1 VSGPYHAVIQWD
13 NGVPESPALSDLQR
27 IQGATM
33 LDRLNEDFRFYQQAL
48 ALRAQRQEVLSSNIA
63 NADTP
68 NYKARDIDFKAA
80 MQSAM
85 EGSMR
90 LADTS
95 LKLTSARHIPA
106 KAVSQG
112 PTDLLYRLPYQPSMD
127 GNTVDM
133 DIERVQF
140 ADNTL
145 HYQSTMQLISNR
157 IRGLQTAIQ
166 D

>member
-1 VSGPYHAVIQWD
+1 MMPSSNGITVCPVSL
-13 NGVPESPALSDLQR
+13 ALSDLQR
-27 IQGATM
+27 IQGATK
-33 LDRLNEDFRFYQQAL
+33 LDRLNEDFRFYHQAL

-80 MQSAM
+80 MQAAI
-85 EGSMR
+85 EGTMR
-90 LADTS
+90 LPDTS

>member
-1 VSGPYHAVIQWD
+1 
-13 NGVPESPALSDLQR
+13 
-27 IQGATM
+27 
-33 LDRLNEDFRFYQQAL
+33 
-48 ALRAQRQEVLSSNIA
+48 
-63 NADTP
+63 
-68 NYKARDIDFKAA
+68 
-80 MQSAM
+80 
-85 EGSMR
+85 MR
-90 LADTS
+90 LPDTS

-145 HYQSTMQLISNR
+145 HYQSTMQMISGR
-157 IRGLQTAIQ
+157 IRTLQTAIQ

>member
-1 VSGPYHAVIQWD
+1 
-13 NGVPESPALSDLQR
+13 
-27 IQGATM
+27 M

-80 MQSAM
+80 MQAAI
-85 EGSMR
+85 EGTMR
-90 LADTS
+90 LPDTS

-145 HYQSTMQLISNR
+145 HYQSTMQLLTGR
-157 IRGLQTAIQ
+157 IRSMMAAIQ

>member
-1 VSGPYHAVIQWD
+1 
-13 NGVPESPALSDLQR
+13 
-27 IQGATM
+27 
-33 LDRLNEDFRFYQQAL
+33 
-48 ALRAQRQEVLSSNIA
+48 VLSSNIA

-85 EGSMR
+85 EGTMR
-90 LADTS
+90 LPDTS

>member
-1 VSGPYHAVIQWD
+1 
-13 NGVPESPALSDLQR
+13 
-27 IQGATM
+27 M

-80 MQSAM
+80 MQAAI
-85 EGSMR
+85 EGTKR
-90 LADTS
+90 LPDTS

-106 KAVSQG
+106 KAVSHG
-112 PTDLLYRLPYQPSMD
+112 PTDLLYRLPYQASMD

>member
-1 VSGPYHAVIQWD
+1 
-13 NGVPESPALSDLQR
+13 
-27 IQGATM
+27 M
-33 LDRLNEDFRFYQQAL
+33 
-48 ALRAQRQEVLSSNIA
+48 LSSNIA

-68 NYKARDIDFKAA
+68 NYKARDFDFRTA
-80 MQSAM
+80 MQTAM
-85 EGSMR
+85 EGSKR

-95 LKLTSARHIPA
+95 LTLTSVRHIPA

-127 GNTVDM
+127 GNTVEM
-133 DIERVQF
+133 DVERVQF

-145 HYQSTMQLISNR
+145 HYQSSMQILSSR
-157 IRGLQTAIQ
+157 IKGMMAAIQ

>member
-1 VSGPYHAVIQWD
+1 
-13 NGVPESPALSDLQR
+13 
-27 IQGATM
+27 M
-33 LDRLNEDFRFYQQAL
+33 LDRLNEDFRFFQQSL
-48 ALRAQRQEVLSSNIA
+48 GLRAQRQEVLSSNIA

-68 NYKARDIDFKAA
+68 NYKARDFDFKTA
-80 MQSAM
+80 MANAM
-85 EGSMR
+85 EGSQR

-95 LKLTSARHIPA
+95 LMLTSARHIPA

-112 PTDLLYRLPYQPSMD
+112 PTELLYRLPYQPSLD

-145 HYQSTMQLISNR
+145 HYQSTMQLLSGR
-157 IRGLQTAIQ
+157 IRTMMAAIQ
-166 D
+166 E

>member
-1 VSGPYHAVIQWD
+1 MSISFD
-13 NGVPESPALSDLQR
+13 KALG
-27 IQGATM
+27 IH
-33 LDRLNEDFRFYQQAL
+33 EKAL
-48 ALRAQRQEVLSSNIA
+48 GFRAQRAEVLANNIA

-80 MQSAM
+80 MQAAI
-85 EGSMR
+85 EGTMR
-90 LADTS
+90 LPDTS